1 MSTPL
6 PLLLPPRDNPWRQ
19 LAVSA
24 AIGIFTLTQFLG
36 ADAPHQWWVWVLLAI
51 NVGLSLVRIVPDDRL
66 SVVALR
72 VNSGAS
78 VLAAAGLMAVDPHGV
93 ASLFGYF
100 FAGHVGYRRPDY
112 EGVGWAAAMSAAGAL
127 ALLVGDHAGVIDV
140 PWYVGALTGLPV
152 FVGVANRNRVEAA
165 LALQSAAV
173 SAAAAAEATAD
184 AATLTERNRIAR
196 ELHDVLAHSLAG
208 VNLQLEA
215 VDALLEA
222 GATDRARSAVATA
235 QGLVRAGM
243 LEAGSAVRALREDS
257 GPLGDRLRDTV
268 ATSAPAG
275 TQLEVRGR
283 EQVVAARAADAVH
296 RALQESLTNARKYAP
311 GAAVQIELVFG
322 TLSADAHADGG
333 ADTKTG
339 TVTLRVTN
347 HAAPQHVPSLTSGSG
362 LGLLGMR
369 ERVREVDGTVRAG
382 PVTGGDAVDGWRV
395 EVTVPVGDP
404 PSPIP
409 GQDSR

>member
-1 MSTPL
+1 VSTPL
-6 PLLLPPRDNPWRQ
+6 PLRLPPRDNPWRQ

-24 AIGIFTLTQFLG
+24 AIGIFTLAQFLG

-100 FAGHVGYRRPDY
+100 FAGHIGYRRPDY

-243 LEAGSAVRALREDS
+243 LEAGSAV
-257 GPLGDRLRDTV
+257 
-268 ATSAPAG
+268 
-275 TQLEVRGR
+275 
-283 EQVVAARAADAVH
+283 
-296 RALQESLTNARKYAP
+296 
-311 GAAVQIELVFG
+311 QIELVFG

-395 EVTVPVGDP
+395 EVTVPVGDS